1 MAAQSKA
8 QHTIGIDL
16 GGTKILAAVVDDRG
30 AVVAT
35 GKRATKAELGP
46 EGVIGRI
53 TKTMDDAL
61 AGVGMTKEKVAAI
74 GIGAPGPVDTSRGVV
89 LSITN
94 MPGWSNVPI
103 ASILRKW
110 KNVPVALTND
120 VRAACMGELM
130 LGAGKGL
137 MNFAAVFVGT
147 GIGGGIVI
155 NGQIYEGA
163 RGSAG
168 EIGHMI
174 TMADGPYAEGA
185 GIRGGIEALASRSA
199 IERELRAGL
208 AAGTKSILPELTAGK
223 DGALTSSVLAAA
235 VHKGDALTI
244 KVLQRAAYY
253 LGLHAAS
260 LVNCLD
266 PQALIY
272 GGGVI
277 EALGEWMLGQIRE
290 TARAHFINKTKMT
303 QVKIVEAKLADK
315 AGVVGAALYAR
326 QGL

>member
-1 MAAQSKA
+1 MALKSKA

-16 GGTKILAAVVDDRG
+16 GGTKILAAVVDSRG

-35 GKRATKAELGP
+35 GKRPTKAELGP
-46 EGVIGRI
+46 EAVIERI
-53 TKTMDDAL
+53 TKTMDETL
-61 AGVGMTKEKVAAI
+61 TSVGMTREQVAAI
-74 GIGAPGPVDTSRGVV
+74 GIGAPGPVDTARGVV

-110 KNVPVALTND
+110 RPVPVVLTND

-130 LGAGKGL
+130 MGAGKGL
-137 MNFAAVFVGT
+137 SNFVAVFVGT
-147 GIGGGIVI
+147 GIGGGIVV
-155 NGQIYEGA
+155 NGQVYEGA

-199 IERELRAGL
+199 IERDLQAGL
-208 AAGTKSILPELTAGK
+208 AAGIKSVLPELTTKK
-223 DGALTSSVLAAA
+223 DGAFTSSVLAAA
-235 VHKGDALTI
+235 VKKGDALTI
-244 KVLQRAAYY
+244 DVLQRAAHY

-266 PQALIY
+266 PQALVY

-290 TARAHFINKTKMT
+290 TARAHFINKTKIA
-303 QVKIVEAKLADK
+303 QVKIVEARLADQS
-315 AGVVGAALYAR
+315 GVVGAALYAR

>member
-1 MAAQSKA
+1 MALKSKA

-16 GGTKILAAVVDDRG
+16 GGTKILAAVVDSRG
-30 AVVAT
+30 AVVAA
-35 GKRATKAELGP
+35 GKRPTKAELRP
-46 EGVIGRI
+46 EAVIERI

-61 AGVGMTKEKVAAI
+61 TSVGMTREQVAAI
-74 GIGAPGPVDTSRGVV
+74 GIGAPGPVDTARGVV

-110 KNVPVALTND
+110 RPVPVVLTND

-130 LGAGKGL
+130 MGAGKGL
-137 MNFAAVFVGT
+137 SNFVAVFVGT
-147 GIGGGIVI
+147 GIGGGIVV
-155 NGQIYEGA
+155 NGQVYEGA

-199 IERELRAGL
+199 IERDLRAGL
-208 AAGTKSILPELTAGK
+208 AAGIKSVLPELTTKK
-223 DGALTSSVLAAA
+223 DGAFTSSVLAAA
-235 VHKGDALTI
+235 VKKGDVLTI
-244 KVLQRAAYY
+244 NVLQRAAHY